1 MKTSTTVAILGAGS
15 WGTAVAIHI
24 AQHGVDVLLWGHDA
38 AHTARL
44 KNERCNQAYLPGR
57 AFPASLQPIVDFDE
71 CQARATDTIIAVP
84 SHAFANVLASL
95 KKPAHGLAWLTK
107 GIDPTTHHL
116 LSDLVYQQWGEDFP
130 IAVISGPSFAGEV
143 ADKLPTALVI
153 AGHHHAYLKHIHHLF
168 HHNSVRAYLTE
179 DIIGV
184 QICGAIK
191 NVLAIACG
199 VSDGLNYGANA
210 KAALITRGLA
220 EMRRLGLR
228 LGARQDTFMGLAG
241 VGDLVLTCT
250 DNQSRNRRFGLHIGN
265 GMNIQ
270 DAERNIGQVVE
281 GKYNAQQICILA
293 SQYQIEMPICN
304 EVNALLKGK
313 IDAKQ
318 AVVSLMSRP
327 PREE

>member
-15 WGTAVAIHI
+15 WGTAVAIHM
-24 AQHGVDVLLWGHDA
+24 AQHGLDVLLWGHDA
-38 AHTARL
+38 EQTARL

-57 AFPASLQPIVDFDE
+57 AFPPSLHPVVDLDE
-71 CQARATDTIIAVP
+71 CQARATNTIIAVP
-84 SHAFANVLASL
+84 SHAFAYILGLL
-95 KKPAHGLAWLTK
+95 KKPHHGLAWLTK

-116 LSDLVYQQWGEDFP
+116 LSDLVYQKWGKDLP

-153 AGHHHAYLKHIHHLF
+153 AGHHPAYLQHIHQVL
-168 HHNSVRAYLTE
+168 HHGSVRAYLTD

-191 NVLAIACG
+191 NILAIACG

-250 DNQSRNRRFGLHIGN
+250 DDQSRNRRFGLHIGK

-270 DAERNIGQVVE
+270 DAEHSIGQVVE
-281 GKYNAQQICILA
+281 GKHNAQQICTLA
-293 SQYQIEMPICN
+293 SQYQIEMPICT
-304 EVNALLKGK
+304 EVNALLKGT

-327 PREE
+327 PRGE